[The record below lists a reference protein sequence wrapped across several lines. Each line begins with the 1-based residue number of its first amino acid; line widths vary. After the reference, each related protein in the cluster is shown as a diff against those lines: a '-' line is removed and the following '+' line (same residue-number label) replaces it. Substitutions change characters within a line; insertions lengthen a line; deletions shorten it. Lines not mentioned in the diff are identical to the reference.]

1 MASFTFSIG
10 GLIIIFMFMCYMI
23 IGSVLEHKKSIVGH
37 ESGLIILI
45 GIGVSYATILAG
57 FD

>member
-1 MASFTFSIG
+1 MASFTFSMG

-23 IGSVLEHKKSIVGH
+23 IGSNLEHHNAIVGH

-45 GIGVSYATILAG
+45 GMALSYCTILAG
-57 FD
+57 YD